1 VPRQAPRKRLASA
14 LGYVVVLLLAL
25 EIGVRLAW
33 KLDRNVPF
41 FQPHRLI
48 EGFYKQLNVI
58 KSQSIQPDDAYF
70 DVLLLGG
77 SVTSKFYAVERLLY
91 EKLNYRTSRPAR
103 IHNASHPAHTSLDS
117 LYKYRALQDQ
127 SFDLVIIDHG
137 INETRTNNCPPDVF
151 QADYSHYAWYR
162 QIRAIRQ
169 HKELPYTV
177 VPYTLHF
184 LWINL
189 QDALGSSALIPF
201 RQTRPEW
208 FHYGETIKTAAP
220 FRQNLTDILRLAE
233 RKREPVFLMTFA
245 YYIAEGYTQE
255 QFLNKTLDYTLHKP
269 ETPIEMWGTPDNVA
283 KGLEVHN
290 AIIRELAR
298 QYGHAELID
307 QQALMPASGRY
318 YLDICHLTIDG
329 ATRWVEPVLRALGH
343 ATPEA
348 AARSESQDP

>member
-14 LGYVVVLLLAL
+14 LGYVVLLLLAL

-127 SFDLVIIDHG
+127 SFDLVIIYHG

-162 QIRAIRQ
+162 LIRAIRQ

-177 VPYTLHF
+177 LPYTLHF

-189 QDALGSSALIPF
+189 QDALGSSAFIPF

-208 FHYGETIKTAAP
+208 LHYGETIKTAAP

-245 YYIAEGYTQE
+245 YYIADGYTQE

-283 KGLEVHN
+283 KGIEVHN